1 MDTKWK
7 SRVLFAGWL
16 LLLVIGLSSVVSA
29 INDGSMYFKKD
40 YFHTEE
46 FDSHLNQ
53 FISDLETY
61 ELGAVS
67 KEEAKKSIVVTPEEI
82 KEYRYRYGSLAE
94 QIANIKSQYEMDIQE
109 ASGASSKE
117 AEQALIKTR
126 DQKITDATKNFQDE
140 DYVRQK
146 VQAEK
151 EQAIDEYYRL
161 LETERSNLDDYQ
173 AFFKYYFKNTS
184 TGKVYTNVNLADSSV
199 KEVFNDKDM
208 LFVRKY
214 EASNRLHVDQ
224 RAISYGENGEELFVG
239 TEGAFEGRI
248 AAVNPPSE
256 TSLVYSDYKMFQ
268 REQKAFLIYTASGLI
283 LLIVSLY
290 MSRKLSVFPA
300 EMTEK
305 LQPFYNRLP
314 IDAVIAAA
322 LLTLF
327 IAFLSLEWSR
337 SLIYYDYTYTF
348 IQYIVKLALTSFI
361 LVLLSL
367 VQGKMLW
374 ERWKQAEE
382 PQEEWNHSL
391 LAKTGRLLTNAFAV
405 RSVGIQFFF
414 LLAVFFFTGFGVP
427 IVIQHTVLLPFYCVL
442 FLLISLPALVLLFR
456 GMAYLNNIILHT
468 ERLASGHLAADLP
481 VRGKSIFAK
490 LAENINLLKKDVRVS
505 QKEQAKSERL
515 KTELITNVSHDLRT
529 PLTSIISY
537 TELLKNETIS
547 DEERLAYT
555 EIIDRKSKRLKGL
568 IDDLFEASKM
578 ASGNAELVREKA
590 DLVQL
595 LQQALAEYNEAI
607 DESSL
612 QFRVT
617 NPDEPVFAMVD
628 GQKIWR
634 VFDNL
639 IGNILKYSLENT
651 RVYISIKTEN
661 EQAVITFK
669 NVTKYELGDN
679 VDEMFERFKRGDQS
693 RHTEGSGLGLAI
705 AKSIIDLHEGTL
717 DIEVD
722 GDLFKVTVA
731 LNIV

>member
-214 EASNRLHVDQ
+214 EGSNRLHVDQ

-300 EMTEK
+300 GMTEK

-367 VQGKMLW
+367 MQGKMLW

-468 ERLASGHLAADLP
+468 GRLASGHLAADLP
-481 VRGKSIFAK
+481 VRGKSVFAK

-537 TELLKNETIS
+537 TELLKTETIS

-578 ASGNAELVREKA
+578 ASGNAELVKEKA